1 MMEQEL
7 WKEISEV
14 FSIMETHV
22 EQLRVIED
30 LDSEEVTGNPENNI
44 LLVRDTIRKQI
55 DTLRIS
61 FAGDLTEQES
71 YYTLFAII
79 VYIDEIIQTK
89 VLDKTYLSWPLL
101 QMEFYEVDDGG
112 NLFYDTLD
120 HIITKPQIPLFVF
133 EVYYFCLKHG
143 FTGRYL
149 KDPVKIAE
157 YKKTLENKILVNDIE
172 SEIIPP
178 HRSEII
184 SYLFSPL
191 WYYVTAFS
199 FLLFIYL
206 GFASLG

>member
-1 MMEQEL
+1 MEQDL
-7 WKEISEV
+7 WKKISEV
-14 FSIMETHV
+14 FSVMETRV
-22 EQLRVIED
+22 EELQAIED
-30 LDSEEVTGNPENNI
+30 LDSEEVTENPENNI
-44 LLVRDTIRKQI
+44 LLVRDTIRRQI

-61 FAGDLTEQES
+61 FAGNLTEQES

-79 VYIDEIIQTK
+79 VYIDEIIQTR

-149 KDPVKIAE
+149 KDPVKIEE
-157 YKKTLENKILVNDIE
+157 YKKTLENKILVNDIQP
-172 SEIIPP
+172 EIIPP
-178 HRSEII
+178 HRSKLI

-191 WYYVTAFS
+191 WYYVTTFV
-199 FLLFIYL
+199 FLLFVYL
-206 GFASLG
+206 GLSSLV